1 MERFKMIEKEMKT
14 KAYSTVGLI
23 SHSKLDPK
31 EQQRLDLVQWLQGKV
46 EELQQQ
52 VETAEAELE
61 TLQAS
66 VKKKGKAG
74 EAGQARVELLELQ
87 NERRKWHIT
96 QLEIILRLV
105 ENSSLKLED
114 VEGVKDD
121 VEFFVTMNSVRTGTG
136 LLQHLTSPDCRR
148 KTMNTTMASTQS
160 STWRTMSKLT
170 WIMTAQ
176 LRQTMRQMVWPSDLV
191 VLKD

>member
-1 MERFKMIEKEMKT
+1 MERFKSIEKEMKT

-121 VEFFVTMNSVRTGTG
+121 VEFFVTMNSVRIGTG
-136 LLQHLTSPDCRR
+136 LIQALTSSECRR
-148 KTMNTTMASTQS
+148 KTTNTTMASTQS
-160 STWRTMSKLT
+160 STWRTMSKLI

-176 LRQTMRQMVWPSDLV
+176 SRQTMRQMVWPSDWV
-191 VLKD
+191 IWRD